1 MCPAH
6 YLTAITL
13 LHRNYMV
20 QAGVVSLVE
29 KYLERKI
36 FISLVNL
43 LINMHYSH
51 PQKTHIKITLRLIYK
66 DMTSC
71 KKITQE
77 TAFVVTHTLRQTDIP
92 TSLHSWVTNTPSV
105 KMLCQQQ
112 NCLSLHFHK
121 NITCFSVGLL
131 RISQVFS
138 VCCKI
143 VCRWVMTH
151 CCFKGNI
158 VFSVNKYDNQIW
170 PPSLL

>member
-92 TSLHSWVTNTPSV
+92 TSLHSWATNTPSV
-105 KMLCQQQ
+105 KMLCTTTK
-112 NCLSLHFHK
+112 LLVL
-121 NITCFSVGLL
+121 TFS
-131 RISQVFS
+131 
-138 VCCKI
+138 
-143 VCRWVMTH
+143 
-151 CCFKGNI
+151 
-158 VFSVNKYDNQIW
+158 
-170 PPSLL
+170 